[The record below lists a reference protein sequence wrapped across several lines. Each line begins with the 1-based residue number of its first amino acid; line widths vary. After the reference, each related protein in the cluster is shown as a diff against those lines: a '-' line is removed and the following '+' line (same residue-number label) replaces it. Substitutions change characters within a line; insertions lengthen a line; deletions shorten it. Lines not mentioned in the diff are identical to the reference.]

1 MTIEIAYGFV
11 GMQHLFNKRVQEV
24 GVNRVFDAITQS
36 AAEHTQMINTM
47 MEILV
52 ERTTVAQEEFE
63 LPGSGTLQPL
73 DEVGI
78 PRPTDTYGFYQ
89 VAYPIQGGGDA
100 WGKNRVTSALMT
112 VQEANRHTIE
122 AQNKDA
128 DWLARH
134 IIASVLTKDS
144 WTFHDKVGAAGNKGL
159 GNITIMP
166 LANGDVTEY
175 PVTGKQ
181 PQTANHYTAQ
191 AVAIDN
197 SNNPFPG
204 FYSTLTRYPGSKNAT
219 IVAYIPENLQES
231 VEALTDFREVEDADV
246 RAGANRDE
254 LVGSIPVGLG
264 DELLGKVG
272 KVWVVLWKRLP
283 DNYIFVHARGRTILK
298 MREYPTSTLQG
309 LFTELHSPDG
319 ARMENRVIR
328 YAGFGV
334 SNRVAGLVHYVG
346 NAAYQN
352 PTDYTAPL
360 AQ

>member
-11 GMQHLFNKRVQEV
+11 GMQSLFNKRVQDV
-24 GVNRVFDAITQS
+24 GIRRVFDAITQS
-36 AAEHTQMINTM
+36 AAYHTEMINTLM
-47 MEILV
+47 GILV
-52 ERTTVAQEEFE
+52 ERTTIVQEEFE
-63 LPGSGTLQPL
+63 LPGAGTLQPL

-78 PRPTDTYGFYQ
+78 PRPTDTYGYYK

-144 WTFHDKVGAAGNKGL
+144 WTFHDKVGAGGNRGM
-159 GNITIMP
+159 GDITIMP
-166 LANGDVTEY
+166 LANGDTTEY
-175 PVTGKQ
+175 PVIGKQ

-191 AVAIDN
+191 AAAISDAA
-197 SNNPFPG
+197 NPFPTI
-204 FYSTLTRYPGSKNAT
+204 YSTLTRYPGNQNAT
-219 IVAYIPENLQES
+219 IVAYIPENLQAT
-231 VEALTDFREVEDADV
+231 VEALTDFREVEDPDV

-254 LVGSIPVGLG
+254 LTASIPVGLG

-283 DNYIFVHARGRTILK
+283 DNYIFAHARGRTILK
-298 MREYPTSTLQG
+298 MREYPASELQG

-334 SNRVAGLVHYVG
+334 SNRVSGLVHYVG

-352 PTDYTAPL
+352 PADYTAPL